1 MQEILEKRVV
11 LVTGKGGV
19 GRSSVTAAFATV
31 AARARKRVLVCEIG
45 ELGSEDS
52 PLARIFGYDKLPDEP
67 AEIAAGVKATLLLS
81 HKGQE
86 LFLRSVLPVPALAKA
101 ALGSEALRRLLSA
114 APSFREMG
122 IFFHLLTLLKAE
134 HRGGGPEHELILI
147 DMPATGHTLALTG
160 LPEVLLGLVTR
171 GPIATALREGQ
182 GYLNDPK
189 KGSAWVVTLPEALPV
204 SETLELVAGLQK
216 TSMAVGGIVLNRM
229 PEDRFT
235 EGERAALRPIVE
247 KSSVFGASG
256 FARVEEAQRAR
267 ARIEAE
273 TRLPLLMVPEL
284 PCDGRALVIGIAD
297 SLERSHVLK
306 AAAS

>member
-1 MQEILEKRVV
+1 MEAILDKRVV

-19 GRSSVTAAFATV
+19 GRSSVAAAFATV
-31 AARARKRVLVCEIG
+31 AARARKRVLVCELG

-52 PLARIFGYDKLPDEP
+52 PLARIFGYDRLPDEP
-67 AEIAAGVKATLLLS
+67 TEIAPGVKAGLLLS

-134 HRGGGPEHELILI
+134 HPRGGSEHELIVI

-160 LPEVLLGLVTR
+160 LPEVLLGLVSR
-171 GPIATALREGQ
+171 GPIANALREGQ
-182 GYLNDPK
+182 SYLNDPA
-189 KGSAWVVTLPEALPV
+189 KGVAWIVTLPEALPV
-204 SETLELVAGLQK
+204 SETLELLAGLEK
-216 TSMAVGGIVLNRM
+216 TAMAVGGIVLNKM

-235 EGERAALRPIVE
+235 EGEREALRPLLDS
-247 KSSVFGASG
+247 KPVFGADG
-256 FARVEEAQRAR
+256 FRRVEEARASLR
-267 ARIEAE
+267 
-273 TRLPLLMVPEL
+273 RLSSEIKVPLVTVPEL
-284 PCDGRALVIGIAD
+284 PANDGRALVNAIAD
-297 SLERSHVLK
+297 SLERTPVRT
-306 AAAS
+306 